1 MKKKIIYISIFIIS
15 ILLAFLFGKLSSKK
29 DTSQLQNDLKTA
41 TDKLIDIE
49 KRNEELTQ
57 LTEKQESI
65 INNLEVENQNS
76 AKNIQS
82 IKEINSSTAEKLNKF
97 ESSAESTI
105 NSLNKLKENNQILRE
120 YYNSITSIVEEES
133 WKNF

>member
-15 ILLAFLFGKLSSKK
+15 ILLAFLFGKLSFKK

-41 TDKLIDIE
+41 TDKLTDIE
-49 KRNEELTQ
+49 KRNKELIQ

-65 INNLEVENQNS
+65 INNLEIENQNS

-82 IKEINSSTAEKLNKF
+82 IKEINSLTAEKLNKL
-97 ESSAESTI
+97 ESSAESAI

-120 YYNSITSIVEEES
+120 YYNSIISIMEEE
-133 WKNF
+133 

>member
-41 TDKLIDIE
+41 TDKLTDIE
-49 KRNEELTQ
+49 KRNEELIQ

-65 INNLEVENQNS
+65 INNLEIENQNS
-76 AKNIQS
+76 TKNIQS

-120 YYNSITSIVEEES
+120 YYNSITSVVEEES
-133 WKNF
+133 

>member
-1 MKKKIIYISIFIIS
+1 MKNKIIYISIFIIS
-15 ILLAFLFGKLSSKK
+15 ILLAFLFGKLGSKK

-41 TDKLIDIE
+41 TDKLTDIE

-65 INNLEVENQNS
+65 INNLEIENQNS
-76 AKNIQS
+76 TKNIQS
-82 IKEINSSTAEKLNKF
+82 IKEINSSTAEKLNKL
-97 ESSAESTI
+97 ESSAESAI

-120 YYNSITSIVEEES
+120 YYNSIISIMEEE
-133 WKNF
+133 

>member
-1 MKKKIIYISIFIIS
+1 MKNKIIYISIFIIS
-15 ILLAFLFGKLSSKK
+15 ILLAFLFGKFSSKK
-29 DTSQLQNDLKTA
+29 DTSQLQNDLKTT
-41 TDKLIDIE
+41 TDKLTNIE
-49 KRNEELTQ
+49 KRNEELIQ

-82 IKEINSSTAEKLNKF
+82 IKEINLSTAEKLNKL
-97 ESSAESTI
+97 ESSDESAI

-120 YYNSITSIVEEES
+120 YYNSITSVVEEES
-133 WKNF
+133 

>member
-41 TDKLIDIE
+41 TDKLTDIE
-49 KRNEELTQ
+49 KRNEELIQ

-76 AKNIQS
+76 TKNIQS

-120 YYNSITSIVEEES
+120 YYNSITSVVEEES
-133 WKNF
+133 